1 MDTAVEKVDLAQPQ
15 DLYVKYKMLQK
26 QAEFLDTQ
34 EDYLKDEIKVRSPR
48 WGEKHFVLGA
58 ELTSWLADFFSPLL
72 NSPYRLYF
80 DMCALCFVVLIR
92 APRILEAQYCLND

>member
-34 EDYLKDEIKVRSPR
+34 EDYLKDEIKVRS
-48 WGEKHFVLGA
+48 L
-58 ELTSWLADFFSPLL
+58 
-72 NSPYRLYF
+72 
-80 DMCALCFVVLIR
+80 
-92 APRILEAQYCLND
+92 